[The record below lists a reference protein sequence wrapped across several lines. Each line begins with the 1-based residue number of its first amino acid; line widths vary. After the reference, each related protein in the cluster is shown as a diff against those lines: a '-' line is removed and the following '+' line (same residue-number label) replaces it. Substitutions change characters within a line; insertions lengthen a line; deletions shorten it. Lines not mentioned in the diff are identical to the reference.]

1 MDGITISYGTHK
13 YVPEMVQGL
22 TMNLTNKMEP
32 LHTHTDYVEKT
43 LFWKINVK
51 FVDSEKACNH
61 SWTKASQ
68 ASVKAY

>member
-1 MDGITISYGTHK
+1 
-13 YVPEMVQGL
+13 MVQGL
-22 TMNLTNKMEP
+22 ITNLTNKMES

-43 LFWKINVK
+43 LK